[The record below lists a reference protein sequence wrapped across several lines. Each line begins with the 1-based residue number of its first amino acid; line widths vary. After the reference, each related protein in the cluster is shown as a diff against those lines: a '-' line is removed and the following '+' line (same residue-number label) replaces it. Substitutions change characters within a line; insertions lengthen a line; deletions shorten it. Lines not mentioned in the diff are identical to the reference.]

1 MGRPLS
7 IVTIPLF
14 PLSQPL
20 FPDSLMQ
27 LRIFEVRYLHM
38 IKQCQKDG
46 LPFGVV
52 ALRAGD
58 EVQKPGIEES
68 IQAVGCLAHLVDVVQ
83 IQQGLLFIQCKGG
96 QRFHVQAN
104 ERGAFGLWNAQVRLQ
119 SEDIPTDIP
128 PDLQPIAD
136 KLGALIANAQK
147 QGAEGQLPIT
157 RPYRLDECGWVA
169 NQWAML
175 LALDGQQKTAL
186 LSEDDPLTRLTMIK
200 LLLA

>member
-1 MGRPLS
+1 MPTL
-7 IVTIPLF
+7 TLPLF

-38 IKQCQKDG
+38 IKHCQKENR
-46 LPFGVV
+46 PFGVV
-52 ALRAGD
+52 ALRHGG
-58 EVQKPGIEES
+58 EVQKPGADES
-68 IQAVGCLAHLVDVVQ
+68 IHATGCLAHLDEVVQ
-83 IQQGLLFIQCKGG
+83 VQQGLLFIQYRGG
-96 QRFHVQAN
+96 QRFHIEAN
-104 ERGAFGLWNAQVRLQ
+104 ERGAYGLWHGQVRLL
-119 SEDIPTDIP
+119 EPDLATDLP
-128 PDLQPIAD
+128 PDLQPLAD
-136 KLGALIANAQK
+136 KLGALIANAQR

-175 LALDGQQKTAL
+175 LALNGAEKTKL
-186 LSEDDPLTRLTMIK
+186 LAEDDPLTRLTMVK